1 LVFIFLNDL
10 EEFLK
15 SLEGIPLVEIKEKC
29 MSEIIMCVELF
40 ILMYADDRVLLAE
53 STDDS
58 QKNLNIFNIYCEAWK
73 LFINCSKSKV
83 VIFNKRKMKNPPV
96 FTLSD
101 EVIEIVDSYSYL
113 RLVMNYN
120 GSFVKAKSKLIDQAR
135 RALFV
140 VIYRHIKI
148 QPISVDLQLKLFD
161 SLVEPILL
169 YGSEVWRFENTC
181 SLEKI
186 HLQFC

>member
-1 LVFIFLNDL
+1 MFTLND
-10 EEFLK
+10 
-15 SLEGIPLVEIKEKC
+15 EI
-29 MSEIIMCVELF
+29 
-40 ILMYADDRVLLAE
+40 
-53 STDDS
+53 T
-58 QKNLNIFNIYCEAWK
+58 
-73 LFINCSKSKV
+73 
-83 VIFNKRKMKNPPV
+83 
-96 FTLSD
+96 
-101 EVIEIVDSYSYL
+101 EIVDSYSYL

-140 VIYRHIKI
+140 VYRHIKN
-148 QPISVDLQLKLFD
+148 QPISVDFQLTLFD